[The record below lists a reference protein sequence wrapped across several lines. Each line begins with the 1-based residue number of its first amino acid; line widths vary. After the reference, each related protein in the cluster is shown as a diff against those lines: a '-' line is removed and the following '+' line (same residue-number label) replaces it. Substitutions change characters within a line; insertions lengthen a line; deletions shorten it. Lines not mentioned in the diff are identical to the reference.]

1 MEERQEAGTGAHHPR
16 EPSRTTA
23 RISSKTIDSL
33 VHKVAQKKPPATPK
47 GSRRPKKNRGS
58 DLLSHPHHRSS
69 TIGAGRL
76 NDRVR
81 KGSGCDPP
89 AITTEKQKDPQTP
102 HHHQQKN
109 HQQQQKKKQCARTPS
124 IHGGQALGLLVPVSS
139 TPHNASTPGLS
150 TRSSPGSLTPSKGQE
165 TSSRSRLPT

>member
-76 NDRVR
+76 NDRVDR
-81 KGSGCDPP
+81 KSTRLNSSH
-89 AITTEKQKDPQTP
+89 AKTSYAVFSL
-102 HHHQQKN
+102 
-109 HQQQQKKKQCARTPS
+109 KKK
-124 IHGGQALGLLVPVSS
+124 
-139 TPHNASTPGLS
+139 
-150 TRSSPGSLTPSKGQE
+150 
-165 TSSRSRLPT
+165 